1 MIVEIRPISPADDST
16 LTFDGTTVVI
26 KRNKLTGDTYGVL
39 ISDNLFV
46 SVRSIY
52 RQYSFCNCF
61 GVRSI
66 NKDKPFFSKG
76 ESGSAVYVKG
86 KNNILMPL
94 GIAFASG
101 PNGITSVCRINK
113 IIQAFNVSIYQ
124 VEDDEDM
131 ETEENSQDVPLPF
144 SQLNVS

>member
-1 MIVEIRPISPADDST
+1 MIVEIRPISTADVST

-26 KRNKLTGDTYGVL
+26 KRNKLTGNTYGVL
-39 ISDNLFV
+39 ISDKLSTIVQSSENVGGF
-46 SVRSIY
+46 
-52 RQYSFCNCF
+52 FFFENCF
-61 GVRSI
+61 GVRSM

-94 GIAFASG
+94 GIAFARQPDG
-101 PNGITSVCRINK
+101 VTCVCGIDK

-124 VEDDEDM
+124 VEDEEDM
-131 ETEENSQDVPLPF
+131 ETEEYS
-144 SQLNVS
+144 

>member
-1 MIVEIRPISPADDST
+1 MIVEIRPISTADDST

-26 KRNKLTGDTYGVL
+26 KRNKLTGNTYGVL
-39 ISDNLFV
+39 ISDKLSAIV
-46 SVRSIY
+46 QRSENVGGFFFF
-52 RQYSFCNCF
+52 SNCF

-66 NKDKPFFSKG
+66 NEDRPFFREE

-94 GIAFASG
+94 GIAFTCQPDG
-101 PNGITSVCRINK
+101 VTCVCRIDK

-124 VEDDEDM
+124 VEDEEDM
-131 ETEENSQDVPLPF
+131 ETEEYSY
-144 SQLNVS
+144 

>member
-39 ISDNLFV
+39 ISDELSAFFQSSEKGFFYFN
-46 SVRSIY
+46 
-52 RQYSFCNCF
+52 NCF
-61 GVRSI
+61 GVRSM

-94 GIAFASG
+94 GIAFARQPDG
-101 PNGITSVCRINK
+101 VTCVCRIDK

-124 VEDDEDM
+124 VEDEEDM
-131 ETEENSQDVPLPF
+131 ETEEYS
-144 SQLNVS
+144 

>member
-1 MIVEIRPISPADDST
+1 MIVEIRPISTADDST

-39 ISDNLFV
+39 ISDKLSAIV
-46 SVRSIY
+46 QRSEKGIFY
-52 RQYSFCNCF
+52 FSNCF
-61 GVRSI
+61 GVRSM

-94 GIAFASG
+94 GIAFARQPDG
-101 PNGITSVCRINK
+101 VTCVCRIDK

-124 VEDDEDM
+124 VEDEEDM
-131 ETEENSQDVPLPF
+131 ETEEYS
-144 SQLNVS
+144 

>member
-1 MIVEIRPISPADDST
+1 MIVEIRPISTADDST

-26 KRNKLTGDTYGVL
+26 KRNKLTGNTYGVL
-39 ISDNLFV
+39 ISDKI
-46 SVRSIY
+46 SACVRS
-52 RQYSFCNCF
+52 SEKGFFDFSNCF

-66 NKDKPFFSKG
+66 NEDRPFFREE

-94 GIAFASG
+94 GIAFTCQPDG
-101 PNGITSVCRINK
+101 VTYVCRIDK

-124 VEDDEDM
+124 VEDEEDM
-131 ETEENSQDVPLPF
+131 ETEEYSY
-144 SQLNVS
+144 

>member
-1 MIVEIRPISPADDST
+1 MIVEIRPISTADDST

-39 ISDNLFV
+39 ISNKSTVAVQSPFPYAGMCFFD
-46 SVRSIY
+46 
-52 RQYSFCNCF
+52 NCF

-94 GIAFASG
+94 GIAFAG
-101 PNGITSVCRINK
+101 QADGVTYVCRIDK

-124 VEDDEDM
+124 VEDEEDM
-131 ETEENSQDVPLPF
+131 ETEEYSY
-144 SQLNVS
+144 